1 MCLERSLPI
10 RARNEKLLCLR
21 TPVLWAW
28 ERSVHARAAA
38 PARDAFLGGTRHERA
53 NSAHLL
59 SAFPSRRYNE
69 SLLEEGKMMHRL
81 RHSRVVKLLG
91 VIIEEGNYS
100 LVMEYMEKGNLMHVL
115 KAEVTRAR
123 GALAPHRR
131 PGAARP

>member
-1 MCLERSLPI
+1 MSLDDIKMKSSDFLEKEHLDSGGFG
-10 RARNEKLLCLR
+10 KVSLCLHRSHGLVILKKVYTGPKR
-21 TPVLWAW
+21 T
-28 ERSVHARAAA
+28 E
-38 PARDAFLGGTRHERA
+38 
-53 NSAHLL
+53 
-59 SAFPSRRYNE
+59 YNE

>member
-1 MCLERSLPI
+1 MP
-10 RARNEKLLCLR
+10 AD
-21 TPVLWAW
+21 
-28 ERSVHARAAA
+28 ARALGLGEIS
-38 PARDAFLGGTRHERA
+38 ARTGGSTRTGCVSRGTRHERA